1 MPNEAHYTLQ
11 AKSCV
16 LQRKNEKSSRNL
28 LLFYNVLKKI
38 PMGYAILRFLFL
50 LPDYKM

>member
-16 LQRKNEKSSRNL
+16 LQRKNEKSSRICYS
-28 LLFYNVLKKI
+28 FIMFKKI